1 MTVISYYR
9 NLQLISTG
17 VLGGVKASKR
27 HNKPN
32 SQEGGLT
39 IGARRAFISE
49 RVIIGFFLFAGEWA
63 YSREDLSYN
72 GISIAFF
79 SSYQIRFIPYR
90 YRLQIL

>member
-39 IGARRAFISE
+39 IGARRAFISG
-49 RVIIGFFLFAGEWA
+49 RVIIGCIFCLQANGPTAG
-63 YSREDLSYN
+63 RT
-72 GISIAFF
+72 
-79 SSYQIRFIPYR
+79 
-90 YRLQIL
+90 